1 MIKRG
6 DVGINM
12 VGRREVLRAV
22 TVAGLASVAGCNGD
36 GSGTAT
42 TTMIGDTMPG
52 FEITTAAFDDGGTV
66 PIKYTCSGADV
77 SPPLSIEGVPDEA
90 VALALVV
97 DDPDA
102 PGGVFTH
109 WLLWNV
115 PPGTGSIPEGVPT
128 TETVD
133 DLGGARQGTN
143 DFGEIGYRGP
153 CPPKSDGAHTYR
165 FKLFALDAEL
175 DVDAGVEAS
184 AVNDAIDD
192 HRVATARLTGEFN
205 RD

>member
-1 MIKRG
+1 
-6 DVGINM
+6 M

-52 FEITTAAFDDGGTV
+52 FDITTSAFDDGGTV
-66 PIKYTCSGADV
+66 PTKYTCSGADV
-77 SPPLSIEGVPDEA
+77 SPPLSIQGVPDEA

-102 PGGVFTH
+102 PSGVFTH
-109 WLLWNV
+109 WLLWDV
-115 PPGTGSIPEGVPT
+115 PTDTTSIPEGVQT

-133 DLGGARQGTN
+133 DLGGAKQGTN

-153 CPPKSDGAHTYR
+153 CPPESHDAHTYR
-165 FKLFALDAEL
+165 FKLFALDAAL
-175 DVDAGVEAS
+175 DVDAGAEAG
-184 AVNDAIDD
+184 AVNDAIET
-192 HRVATARLTGEFN
+192 HRIATARLTAEFD
-205 RD
+205 RS

>member
-1 MIKRG
+1 
-6 DVGINM
+6 M

-22 TVAGLASVAGCNGD
+22 TVAGLAGVAGCNGD
-36 GSGTAT
+36 GSGSAT
-42 TTMIGDTMPG
+42 TTTIGDTMPG
-52 FEITTAAFDDGGTV
+52 FELTTSAFDDGGTV
-66 PIKYTCSGADV
+66 PTKYTCSGADV

-90 VALALVV
+90 AALALVV

-115 PPGTGSIPEGVPT
+115 PTDATSIPEGVPA

-133 DLGGARQGTN
+133 DLGGAKQGTN
-143 DFGEIGYRGP
+143 DFGGIGYRGP
-153 CPPKSDGAHTYR
+153 CPPESHDAHTYR

-175 DVDAGVEAS
+175 DVEPGAEAG
-184 AVNDAIDD
+184 AVNDAIET
-192 HRVATARLTGEFN
+192 RRIATARLTAEFD
-205 RD
+205 RS